1 MKPNNGRTFLFERHS
16 YLSAHGVMYLLRQ
29 LSAETGHI
37 TLQRGDT
44 SGVAGA
50 LGLTHVSLVPQSLH
64 HV

>member
-1 MKPNNGRTFLFERHS
+1 
-16 YLSAHGVMYLLRQ
+16 